1 VLLIS
6 NAFKPDNILTRDNT
20 RATED
25 HVKLVMFTDVND
37 VELYV
42 NPNLVT
48 FIREASDRG
57 FTIINFSDDHSVTVK
72 GAVGDVASK
81 LFNAGKL

>member
-1 VLLIS
+1 
-6 NAFKPDNILTRDNT
+6 
-20 RATED
+20 
-25 HVKLVMFTDVND
+25 VKLVMFTDVND

-42 NPNLVT
+42 NPTLVT

>member
-1 VLLIS
+1 MTLVKFNDVL
-6 NAFKPDNILTRDNT
+6 
-20 RATED
+20 
-25 HVKLVMFTDVND
+25 D

-42 NPNLVT
+42 NPNQVT

-57 FTIINFSDDHSVTVK
+57 FTIINFSEDHSVTVK
-72 GAVGDVASK
+72 GTGADVASK